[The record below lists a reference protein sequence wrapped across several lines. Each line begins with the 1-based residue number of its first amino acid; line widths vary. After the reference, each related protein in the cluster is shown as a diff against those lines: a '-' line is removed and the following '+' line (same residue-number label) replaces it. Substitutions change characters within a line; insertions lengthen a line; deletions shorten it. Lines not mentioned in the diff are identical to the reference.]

1 MSGEAQS
8 GTNAPLPK
16 RKSRLRRK
24 GGRQTGPLSSTSGGN
39 VIPMTHFLPKN
50 WLVLW
55 GAGLFCLAT
64 VTILPI
70 LILEYSAILDGNGVP
85 QSSASSHHGVHVLID
100 AAKNI
105 RARAD
110 ILRHGKTVSAATAG
124 GQPNLTP
131 AKNEIPN
138 PIANKGQTD
147 TKKDKT
153 PLSLTEQQN
162 KPHYT
167 MVDLHPDPTDWQSK
181 PLARGL
187 AGRPMEETPALI
199 GAQRAHIE
207 CDLPVD
213 SLAYWNNP
221 VGERDKNYK
230 SPFKPK
236 LPPGKVQYITFSPDR
251 GGWNNVR

>member
-1 MSGEAQS
+1 MTGEAQS
-8 GTNAPLPK
+8 GADAPLPK

-24 GGRQTGPLSSTSGGN
+24 GGRLTTAAPSSGGN
-39 VIPMTHFLPKN
+39 VIPLTHFLPKN

-70 LILEYSAILDGNGVP
+70 LILEYSAILDGNNP
-85 QSSASSHHGVHVLID
+85 QSGASSHHGVHVLMD

-110 ILRHGKTVSAATAG
+110 ILRHGQAASAAG
-124 GQPNLTP
+124 GQPNPP
-131 AKNEIPN
+131 ANNEVPK
-138 PIANKGQTD
+138 PENKAQTD
-147 TKKDKT
+147 SKEDK
-153 PLSLTEQQN
+153 PLSLTEQQD

-221 VGERDKNYK
+221 IGDRDKNYE